1 MNVLISLIANIIKN
15 MGITEIIF
23 YILAFVGIVSAIVT
37 VTARNPIY
45 SILSLVI
52 CFFTISSHYVL
63 MNAQFLAMVNII
75 VYAGA
80 IIVLF
85 LFVVMMMNLNE
96 LPEMS
101 KHTVWKLAAAV
112 GAGGLMLVLVASLK
126 VSGELVQ
133 AQRDNNIG
141 MIQVLGRVLMGE
153 FIVPFIMTSILL
165 NSAMIGAVLLTKKE
179 NKFQNR

>member
-1 MNVLISLIANIIKN
+1 

-23 YILAFVGIVSAIVT
+23 YVLAFVGIVSAIVT
-37 VTARNPIY
+37 VTAKNPIY

-96 LPEMS
+96 LPEIN
-101 KHTVWKLAAAV
+101 KNIVWKLAAAI
-112 GAGGLMLVLVASLK
+112 GAGGLLLVLVASLK
-126 VSGELVQ
+126 VTDELIQ
-133 AQRDNNIG
+133 ATPDESVG
-141 MIQVLGRVLMGE
+141 MIHSLGRVLMGE
-153 FIVPFIMTSILL
+153 FLVPFIMTSILL
-165 NSAMIGAVLLTKKE
+165 NSAMIGAVLLTKRE
-179 NKFQNR
+179 NKFQKHQI

>member
-1 MNVLISLIANIIKN
+1 

-23 YILAFVGIVSAIVT
+23 YMLAFVGIVSAIVT
-37 VTARNPIY
+37 VTAKNPIY

-96 LPEMS
+96 LPEIN
-101 KHTVWKLAAAV
+101 KNLLWKLAAAV
-112 GAGGLMLVLVASLK
+112 GSGGLLLVLVASLK
-126 VSGELVQ
+126 VSDELIQ
-133 AQRDNNIG
+133 TQRDDSIG
-141 MIQVLGRVLMGE
+141 MIHVLGKVLLGE
-153 FIVPFIMTSILL
+153 FLVPFIMTSILL
-165 NSAMIGAVLLTKKE
+165 NSAMIGAVLLTKRE
-179 NKFQNR
+179 NKFQKHQI

>member
-1 MNVLISLIANIIKN
+1 

-37 VTARNPIY
+37 VTAKNPIY

-96 LPEMS
+96 LPEIN
-101 KHTVWKLAAAV
+101 KNLIWKLAAAI
-112 GAGGLMLVLVASLK
+112 GAGGLLLVLVASLK
-126 VSGELVQ
+126 VSDELIQ
-133 AQRDNNIG
+133 TQRDDSIG
-141 MIQVLGRVLMGE
+141 MIHVLGKVLLGE
-153 FIVPFIMTSILL
+153 FLVPFIMTSILL

-179 NKFQNR
+179 NKFQKHHI

>member
-1 MNVLISLIANIIKN
+1 

-37 VTARNPIY
+37 VTAKNPIY

-96 LPEMS
+96 LPEIN
-101 KHTVWKLAAAV
+101 KNLIWKLAAVV
-112 GAGGLMLVLVASLK
+112 GAGGLLLVLVASLK
-126 VSGELVQ
+126 VSDELIQ
-133 AQRDNNIG
+133 TQRDDSIG
-141 MIQVLGRVLMGE
+141 MIHVLGKVLLGE
-153 FIVPFIMTSILL
+153 FLVPFIMTSILL
-165 NSAMIGAVLLTKKE
+165 NSAMIGAVLLTKRE
-179 NKFQNR
+179 NKFQKHKI